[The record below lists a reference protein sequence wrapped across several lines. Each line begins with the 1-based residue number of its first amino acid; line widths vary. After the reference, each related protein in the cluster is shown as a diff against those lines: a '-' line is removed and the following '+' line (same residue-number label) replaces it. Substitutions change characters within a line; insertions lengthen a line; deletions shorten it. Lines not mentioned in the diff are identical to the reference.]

1 MGSYITQKK
10 SKFIHEED
18 RCPSNTDESKYVCAT
33 YDSKT
38 QNIERCP
45 GHRNKN
51 ENRNLSFETYTVG
64 SIIDNQQP
72 NTIIS
77 NFTNTEINARK
88 DHAWYKNSAQPLNMT
103 VVENSIISHE
113 QENAINN
120 AIGNL
125 NQLILNKKDYG
136 ISGKT
141 ANLKKINAKDLAK
154 SDNLKYLEQN
164 ILSQY
169 RDCICYSDCTC
180 HGLSS
185 WTETVW
191 CGSHGSGY

>member
-10 SKFIHEED
+10 TKFVHQED
-18 RCPSNTDESKYVCAT
+18 RCPSNTDESTYVCVA
-33 YDSKT
+33 YDSST
-38 QNIERCP
+38 QAISRCT

-51 ENRNLSFETYTVG
+51 EGRNLSFETYNVG

-77 NFTNTEINARK
+77 KFTNDEINTRK
-88 DHAWYKNSAQPLNMT
+88 EHILYKDVQSLNININ
-103 VVENSIISHE
+103 EGSIISHE
-113 QENAINN
+113 QENIINDAICD
-120 AIGNL
+120 
-125 NQLILNKKDYG
+125 LNKMILDANDYG
-136 ISGKT
+136 IPGKT
-141 ANLKKINAKDLAK
+141 SSLNKVGTGDLAEAE
-154 SDNLKYLEQN
+154 NLKYLEQN

-185 WTETVW
+185 YTEKVW